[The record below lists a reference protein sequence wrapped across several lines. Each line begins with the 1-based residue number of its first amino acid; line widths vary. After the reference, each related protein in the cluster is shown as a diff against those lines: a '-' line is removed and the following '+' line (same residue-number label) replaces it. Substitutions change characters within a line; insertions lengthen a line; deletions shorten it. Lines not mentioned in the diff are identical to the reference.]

1 MLDASIAAFRV
12 TMLILHWLTTSHCLL
27 FRSTQC
33 HRVTKLSTVTLDHYH
48 SINTTKSNP
57 NSSCDLTSNYP
68 TQLTQLAKA
77 YQRHPCLLKECCQFF
92 LSNWWKYLQLMLVA
106 NLGGQTCQPNSN
118 STVALLSGQ
127 IYIQA
132 NNSNN
137 LIPGVST

>member
-1 MLDASIAAFRV
+1 MQDASIAAFRV
-12 TMLILHWLTTSHCLL
+12 TMLILQWLTTSHCLL

-77 YQRHPCLLKECCQFF
+77 YQRHPCLLKKCCQLFF
-92 LSNWWKYLQLMLVA
+92 IKLVEIFA
-106 NLGGQTCQPNSN
+106 IDAGGQTCQPNSN